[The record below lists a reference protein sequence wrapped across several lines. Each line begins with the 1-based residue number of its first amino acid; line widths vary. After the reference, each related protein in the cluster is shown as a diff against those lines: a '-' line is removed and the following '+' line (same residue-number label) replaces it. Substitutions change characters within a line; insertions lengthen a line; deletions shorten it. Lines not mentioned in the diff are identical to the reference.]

1 MVTGSGK
8 SNQTQTMD
16 VINTESC
23 MPTKM
28 LIESI
33 AIPAYSLTLSGLG
46 GNSFDKMLD
55 LPHLTSVFSPGGNPA
70 PEGV

>member
-33 AIPAYSLTLSGLG
+33 AIPAYSLTLSGLR
-46 GNSFDKMLD
+46 SI
-55 LPHLTSVFSPGGNPA
+55 FSLVA
-70 PEGV
+70 TALIKC